1 MSRSSLAILSVATNK
16 YVNYWKSMI
25 ESADKVLED
34 SKTEVIAHVLT
45 NQVKEAE
52 LIARELHKIKVVAH
66 EIEPY
71 TWPEAT
77 LFRYRLINNIAE
89 KVDSDLVMHLDADML
104 VIQDFLKALPD
115 NFKNGIAL
123 VRHPGYY
130 RPWGVKKIF
139 FYLQNKHYI
148 RQDLE
153 AIRTLGGIGDWETSR
168 DSKSF
173 VSRAKRDKY
182 VCGGTWFG
190 YREEFFNMVKELA
203 VLEKMDTENGV
214 LPKWHDESILNFWA
228 STHETT
234 TLPPSFCFDPK
245 YPQLRNLDELI
256 RAVDKN
262 D

>member
-1 MSRSSLAILSVATNK
+1 
-16 YVNYWKSMI
+16 MI
-25 ESADKVLED
+25 ESADKVLENT
-34 SKTEVIAHVLT
+34 KAEVIAHVLT
-45 NQVKEAE
+45 DQIKEAE
-52 LIARELHKIKVVAH
+52 LFAKELQKIRVVAH

-71 TWPEAT
+71 SWPEAT
-77 LFRYRLINNIAE
+77 LFRYRLMNNIADE
-89 KVDSDLVMHLDADML
+89 VNSDLVMHLDADML
-104 VIQDFLKALPD
+104 VIQDFLKALPN

-130 RPWGVKKIF
+130 RPLGVKKIA
-139 FYLQNKHYI
+139 FYLKNKHYI

-168 DSKSF
+168 DSFSF
-173 VSRAKRDKY
+173 VPRAKRHKY

-190 YREEFFNMVKELA
+190 FRVEFFNMVEELA
-203 VLEKMDTENGV
+203 ILERMDTDNGV
-214 LPKWHDESILNFWA
+214 LPKWHDESILNSWA

-245 YPQLRNLDELI
+245 YPQLCNLDELI

-262 D
+262 E